1 MQKLSTLW
9 RFVVFFLITLGWS
22 SAVTAASQV
31 WTLTI
36 DDAITPASSDYF
48 INNLDD
54 AQQQNI
60 DLLVLKLDTPGGL
73 STSMREM
80 IQAILASDVPVVTY
94 VSPPGA
100 RAASAGTYILYASHF
115 AAMAPS
121 TNVGSSTPV
130 QMRPM
135 GGQSQ
140 SDKKDDE
147 GGESAEPGSAMEKKA
162 INDAVAYLKEL
173 AQLRGRN
180 VEWAEAT
187 VREAANLGATEA
199 LEKNV
204 IDFIAR
210 DLDALLAS
218 LNGQEVE
225 IGGETRTLSLD
236 NPQITEKAT
245 DWRYELLN
253 IITNPNVAYILL
265 MIGVYGLILEFYNPG
280 TGIAGITG
288 LICLF
293 LAGFAFQMLP
303 VNYAGLAL
311 LVLGIVLMIGEAF
324 NPSFGVLG
332 IGGLAAFVIGSVL
345 LMDSDLPGYQISVP
359 LIAAVAFSSLLV
371 CIFLVGAALRARE
384 TQLVSGDAAIIG
396 TVAEAREDFTGEG
409 RVNAT
414 GEVWHAY
421 CATPVRRGQSLRVT
435 AINGLVL
442 TVEPYKES
450 V

>member
-1 MQKLSTLW
+1 MQKLTALW
-9 RFVVFFLITLGWS
+9 RFILFCLLSLGWG
-22 SAVTAASQV
+22 ALAHAQSQV

-36 DDAITPASSDYF
+36 DDAITPASTNYF
-48 INNLDD
+48 INHLED

-60 DLLVLKLDTPGGL
+60 DLLVLHLDTPGGL
-73 STSMREM
+73 SVSMREM
-80 IQAILASDVPVVTY
+80 IKAILASDVPVVTY

-100 RAASAGTYILYASHF
+100 RAASAGTYILYASHI

-130 QMRPM
+130 QMQPM
-135 GGQSQ
+135 GRQSPT
-140 SDKKDDE
+140 DPGEGADE
-147 GGESAEPGSAMEKKA
+147 STDTSSAMEKKT

-173 AQLRGRN
+173 AELRGRN
-180 VEWAEAT
+180 KEWAEET
-187 VREAANLGATEA
+187 VREAANLGASEA

-204 IDFIAR
+204 IDLVAR
-210 DLDALLAS
+210 DLDELLAS

-225 IGGETRTLSLD
+225 IGSEIRTLSLD
-236 NPQITEKAT
+236 NPQITEKQT

-253 IITNPNVAYILL
+253 LITNPNVAYILL
-265 MIGVYGLILEFYNPG
+265 MVGVYGLILEFYNPG

-303 VNYAGLAL
+303 INYAGLAL
-311 LVLGIVLMIGEAF
+311 LVLGIILMIGEAF

-332 IGGLAAFVIGSVL
+332 IGGFAAFVIGSIL
-345 LMDSDLPGYQISVP
+345 LMDSDLPGYQISLP
-359 LIAAVAFSSLLV
+359 LIAAVAFSSLLICV
-371 CIFLVGAALRARE
+371 FLVGAALRARQ

-396 TVAEAREDFTGEG
+396 SLAEAREDFSGEG
-409 RVNAT
+409 RVNAM
-414 GEVWHAY
+414 GEVWHAK
-421 CATPVRRGQSLRVT
+421 CATPVHKGQSLRIT
-435 AINGLVL
+435 AIHGLVL